1 MRRNKKLVKQMMVV
15 PLTAAL
21 VTNTFTPWTSMNEV
35 KMPFSMVAFADEM
48 QSETVTINLNELK
61 TDFAEDSGVVA
72 QIYNDKYNLDLM
84 GNKNKKYV
92 IKGSNYVNGA
102 YTEVSIYLYKNV
114 DVYFDNVYIK
124 NTQGEVWVT
133 TKNGE
138 KSYSF
143 NDSNIPI
150 YISGEGVTISGNA
163 VIDTFNDKN
172 YDMYSKAIDNQYNKV
187 TINNANILTNGGLHY
202 NNIVSD
208 KESTILGISDNLDG
222 LAVYSPEIKD
232 KSIKGYR
239 LYKDNSVV
247 NEHEFEH
254 AVKTYRNS
262 LGISISK
269 DYSYDKIDII
279 TDDGEVCTCKYYD
292 VEDTEGNTVDSLFCK
307 ENDVSALP
315 VNMADHVEYTYKG
328 NIIVR
333 NTYSHKVGEWE
344 YDENGKGISRCVY
357 CGKVM
362 DECEHGERGGMISA
376 TGGGKGYKW
385 YFYELSD
392 SVVDGIEL
400 SYIGIGREVYV
411 YAFDGFSD
419 DELSDTY
426 DNSYSNYLDAK
437 KDEMSLVYSGMVTD
451 YYIKL
456 PETDKHKYYC
466 IYFTEQGSYDTTER
480 RISWYGYNDF
490 KEAGTLSPTCNSVGY
505 SIQKCS
511 KCGRITSKTP
521 DGTESLKHNVIH
533 YDMVDST
540 CTEEGNIEY
549 WECTDCNKKYS
560 DEECRNE
567 ISDADIVIVK
577 KPHSYGTKYNCTDL
591 TGHMKVCDGCD
602 YIDSENV
609 IKHEFVE
616 KDGKEICVCG
626 LVKPYITSE
635 EDSMVYGGKITMK
648 AEGPEVEMSDKVKY
662 QWYEKLTD
670 EADGEIYNAED
681 LADATKYKKIDG
693 AETAEFST
701 PSGTTVGEHTY
712 ICVVSDDTTSL
723 MASKS
728 ITVTKAEP
736 SYTVPANQ
744 SIKCNET
751 LNNIILPKGFTF
763 ENADRILEIGK
774 DNKVLLTFTPDDT
787 DNYNVVKGI
796 EITVSV
802 ADHGYT
808 KETVGDKYIKSSAT
822 CGHKAVYYRSCSEC
836 GESSEDDNN
845 TFEVGEKLSHTYGKP
860 VFNWSADGKNCE
872 LIFTCTSCDEKAE
885 GHVKKVQGT
894 VTDSVKQAA
903 TCGAK
908 GITTYTVTYVEG
920 EGKDAVTYTDSKDVE
935 DIAKLTAHTY
945 GKPVFNWSTDGKN
958 CGLTFTCTSCDEK
971 AEGHVKKVQGTV
983 TDSVKQAATC
993 GAKGIT
999 TYTVTYVEGEGKD
1012 AVTYTDSKDVEDI
1025 EKLTTHT
1032 FGEWTI
1038 VKEATEDET
1047 GLRERSCE
1055 CGYKQTEEI
1064 ERLEH
1069 KTHIKDE
1076 GTRVEPTCT
1085 KAGSVTYKCTK
1096 CGDVMEVVK
1105 LPAEGHKWNNGKTVR
1120 KATEKRT
1127 GLRRYTCSGCGK
1139 TKSVTIP
1146 KKQVTLPKKGTVIT
1160 SDNGLAKYVIID
1172 VKKKTVAYRMPVN
1185 KTNKNIS
1192 IPEEVEIKGI
1202 KCSVVTISGSA
1213 FKNNS
1218 KLTNV
1223 VIPATVTTIGKDVFR
1238 GTKSLKTITIKS
1250 TKLTSKSV
1258 SKYTFR
1264 GLGENVTIKVS
1275 EKKQKA
1281 YKKLFKKCG
1290 LKGNK
1295 IASIK

>member
-1 MRRNKKLVKQMMVV
+1 
-15 PLTAAL
+15 
-21 VTNTFTPWTSMNEV
+21 
-35 KMPFSMVAFADEM
+35 
-48 QSETVTINLNELK
+48 
-61 TDFAEDSGVVA
+61 
-72 QIYNDKYNLDLM
+72 
-84 GNKNKKYV
+84 
-92 IKGSNYVNGA
+92 
-102 YTEVSIYLYKNV
+102 
-114 DVYFDNVYIK
+114 
-124 NTQGEVWVT
+124 
-133 TKNGE
+133 
-138 KSYSF
+138 
-143 NDSNIPI
+143 
-150 YISGEGVTISGNA
+150 
-163 VIDTFNDKN
+163 
-172 YDMYSKAIDNQYNKV
+172 
-187 TINNANILTNGGLHY
+187 
-202 NNIVSD
+202 
-208 KESTILGISDNLDG
+208 
-222 LAVYSPEIKD
+222 
-232 KSIKGYR
+232 
-239 LYKDNSVV
+239 
-247 NEHEFEH
+247 
-254 AVKTYRNS
+254 
-262 LGISISK
+262 
-269 DYSYDKIDII
+269 
-279 TDDGEVCTCKYYD
+279 
-292 VEDTEGNTVDSLFCK
+292 
-307 ENDVSALP
+307 
-315 VNMADHVEYTYKG
+315 
-328 NIIVR
+328 
-333 NTYSHKVGEWE
+333 
-344 YDENGKGISRCVY
+344 
-357 CGKVM
+357 
-362 DECEHGERGGMISA
+362 
-376 TGGGKGYKW
+376 
-385 YFYELSD
+385 
-392 SVVDGIEL
+392 
-400 SYIGIGREVYV
+400 
-411 YAFDGFSD
+411 
-419 DELSDTY
+419 
-426 DNSYSNYLDAK
+426 
-437 KDEMSLVYSGMVTD
+437 
-451 YYIKL
+451 
-456 PETDKHKYYC
+456 
-466 IYFTEQGSYDTTER
+466 
-480 RISWYGYNDF
+480 
-490 KEAGTLSPTCNSVGY
+490 
-505 SIQKCS
+505 
-511 KCGRITSKTP
+511 
-521 DGTESLKHNVIH
+521 
-533 YDMVDST
+533 MVDST

-935 DIAKLTAHTY
+935 DI
-945 GKPVFNWSTDGKN
+945 
-958 CGLTFTCTSCDEK
+958 
-971 AEGHVKKVQGTV
+971 
-983 TDSVKQAATC
+983 
-993 GAKGIT
+993 
-999 TYTVTYVEGEGKD
+999 
-1012 AVTYTDSKDVEDI
+1012 

>member
-48 QSETVTINLNELK
+48 QSETVTINLNDLK
-61 TDFAEDSGVVA
+61 TEFAEDSGVFA
-72 QIYNDKYNLDLM
+72 QIYNDTYILDLM
-84 GNKNKKYV
+84 GDKKYV

-102 YTEVSIYLYKNV
+102 YTEVSIYLHSNV

-133 TKNGE
+133 TVGGG

-150 YISGEGVTISGNA
+150 YICGEGIKISGNA

-172 YDMYSKAIDNQYNKV
+172 YDMYSDAIYNKNNKV
-187 TINNANILTNGGLHY
+187 TINNANILTNGGLYY

-247 NEHEFEH
+247 NEYEFEH

-315 VNMADHVEYTYKG
+315 VNMADHVEYTFDG
-328 NIIVR
+328 DIIAR
-333 NTYSHKVGEWE
+333 KTYSHKVGEWE
-344 YDENGKGISRCVY
+344 YDENGNGISRCVY

-362 DECEHGERGGMISA
+362 DECEHGERGDRISA

-400 SYIGIGREVYV
+400 SYIGRDREVYV
-411 YAFDGFSD
+411 YAFDGFDD
-419 DELSDTY
+419 DERIDEY
-426 DNSYSNYLDAK
+426 DYSYNDYLDDK
-437 KDEMSLVYSGMVTD
+437 KDEMSLVYSGLITD

-456 PETDKHKYYC
+456 PETEKHKYYC
-466 IYFTEQGSYDTTER
+466 IYFTEQGSYDTTES
-480 RISWYGYNDF
+480 RIIWYSYNDF

-540 CTEEGNIEY
+540 CKEEGNIEY

-567 ISDADIVIVK
+567 ISDADIVIAK
-577 KPHSYGTKYNCTDL
+577 KPHSYGTKYNCADL
-591 TGHMKVCDGCD
+591 TGHVAVCDECD

-616 KDGKEICVCG
+616 KDGKEVCVCG

-648 AEGPEVEMSDKVKY
+648 AEGTEVEMSDKVRY

-693 AETAEFST
+693 AETAVFST
-701 PSGTTVGEHTY
+701 PSDTTVGEHTY
-712 ICVVSDDTTSL
+712 ICVVSDDTTSM

-736 SYTVPANQ
+736 AYTVPAKL

-751 LNNIILPKGFTF
+751 LNNVILPKGFTF
-763 ENADRILEIGK
+763 ENADRTLEVGK

-802 ADHGYT
+802 ADHSYT
-808 KETVGDKYIKSSAT
+808 KETVGDKYIKSPAT
-822 CGHKAVYYRSCSEC
+822 CGHKALYYRSCSEC

-845 TFEVGEKLSHTYGKP
+845 TFEAGEKMSHTYGKP
-860 VFNWSADGKNCE
+860 VFNWSADGKSCE
-872 LIFTCTSCDEKAE
+872 
-885 GHVKKVQGT
+885 
-894 VTDSVKQAA
+894 
-903 TCGAK
+903 
-908 GITTYTVTYVEG
+908 
-920 EGKDAVTYTDSKDVE
+920 
-935 DIAKLTAHTY
+935 
-945 GKPVFNWSTDGKN
+945 
-958 CGLTFTCTSCDEK
+958 LTFTCTSCDEK
-971 AEGHVKKVQGTV
+971 AEGHVKKVHGTV

-993 GAKGIT
+993 KEKGIT

-1064 ERLEH
+1064 EKLEH
-1069 KTHIKDE
+1069 KTHVKDE

-1105 LPAEGHKWNNGKTVR
+1105 LPAKGHKWNNGKTVR

-1146 KKQVTLPKKGTVIT
+1146 KKQFTLPKKGTVIT

-1185 KTNKNIS
+1185 KTNKNIF

-1213 FKNNS
+1213 FKSNS

-1223 VIPATVTTIGKDVFR
+1223 VIPATVTTIGKDVFK
-1238 GTKSLKTITIKS
+1238 GTKSLKTITINS

-1264 GLGENVTIKVS
+1264 GLGENVTIKVP

-1290 LKGNK
+1290 LKDNK